1 VRSSG
6 ETVEQTLFP
15 AANRA
20 AERTFDFGKSATPL
34 PPLRPNAQLG
44 VLDITEWFGETSGG
58 VRTYLMQ
65 KAAYVEQR
73 PHLRQVLVVPGDD
86 DVVTHSAGVRCY
98 RLRGPQIPTQ
108 KPYRFMLATRSIRR
122 IIESERPSVV
132 EVGSC
137 FSVPWISTRAA
148 RRASVPVVGFFHGN
162 LPRTICPFPER
173 AGALAR
179 LGYAA
184 AWRYM
189 RAVYAP
195 FAVTI
200 CASEFTATDLRE
212 HGVERVARVPLGV
225 DLDHFNVGRRAEA
238 VATRE
243 RAGLPVD
250 VPLAAFVGRFAREKE
265 IDVLLRAWPE
275 IERRTDA
282 CLVIIGDGPQR
293 AMVDALAQRCAR
305 IYCMPYERDRGR
317 LADLLASVDLLI
329 SPGSTET
336 FGLSALEAMA
346 SGTPVL
352 SADRGGVAELVS
364 GSGAGMTFAA
374 GDVASLSDVA
384 IDALRRDDLHCL
396 GLHGRAYAEREHA
409 WSRTFDRLFAVYRDL
424 VA

>member
-1 VRSSG
+1 VRASG
-6 ETVEQTLFP
+6 EAVERVLFP

-34 PPLRPNAQLG
+34 PPLRPSARLG
-44 VLDITEWFGETSGG
+44 VLDVTEWFGETSGG

-73 PHLRQVLVVPGDD
+73 PELRQVLVVPGDD
-86 DVVTHSAGVRCY
+86 DVVTHSAGTRCY

-137 FSVPWISTRAA
+137 FTVPWISAGAA
-148 RRASVPVVGFFHGN
+148 RRVGVPMVGFFHGN

-173 AGALAR
+173 AGAPAR
-179 LGYAA
+179 AAYAA
-184 AWRYM
+184 AWWYM
-189 RAVYAP
+189 RKVYAP
-195 FAVTI
+195 FAMTI
-200 CASEFTATDLRE
+200 CASEFTASDLRE
-212 HGVERVARVPLGV
+212 HGIERVARVPLGV
-225 DLDHFNVGRRAEA
+225 DLDHFTLARRSEA
-238 VATRE
+238 TATRE

-250 VPLAAFVGRFAREKE
+250 VPLAAYVGRFAREKE
-265 IDVLLRAWPE
+265 IDVLLRAWPA
-275 IERRTDA
+275 IERQTEA
-282 CLVIIGDGPQR
+282 CLVLIGDGPQR
-293 AMVDALAQRCAR
+293 AMVDALAQKCAR

-352 SADRGGVAELVS
+352 SANRGGVAELV
-364 GSGAGMTFAA
+364 GRSGAGMTFEA
-374 GDVASLSDVA
+374 GDVGAMGEVA
-384 IDALRRDDLHCL
+384 IEALQRNDLYCL
-396 GLHGRAYAEREHA
+396 GLLGRAYAEREHA
-409 WSRTFDRLFAVYRDL
+409 WSRTFDRLFALYGEI
-424 VA
+424 AA

>member
-1 VRSSG
+1 M
-6 ETVEQTLFP
+6 
-15 AANRA
+15 
-20 AERTFDFGKSATPL
+20 
-34 PPLRPNAQLG
+34 PPLRPGARLG

-73 PHLRQVLVVPGDD
+73 PALKQVLVVPGDD
-86 DVVTHSAGVRCY
+86 DVVTHSNGVRCY

-137 FSVPWISTRAA
+137 FSVPWISARAA
-148 RRASVPVVGFFHGN
+148 RRVDVPMVGFFHGN

-173 AGALAR
+173 AKALPRAA
-179 LGYAA
+179 YAA
-184 AWRYM
+184 AWKYM

-195 FAVTI
+195 FDVTI
-200 CASEFTATDLRE
+200 CASEFTASDLRA
-212 HGVERVARVPLGV
+212 HGIERVARVPLGV
-225 DLDHFNVGRRAEA
+225 DLQHFNMGRREEA
-238 VATRE
+238 LATRE

-265 IDVLLRAWPE
+265 VDVLLRAWPE

-282 CLVIIGDGPQR
+282 ALVIVGDGPQR

-352 SADRGGVAELVS
+352 SANRGGVAELIEA
-364 GSGAGMTFAA
+364 SGAGMTFEA
-374 GDVASLSDVA
+374 GNAGSLGEVASE
-384 IDALRRDDLHCL
+384 ALRRDDLHCL
-396 GLHGRAYAEREHA
+396 GLLGRSYAEREHA
-409 WSRTFDRLFAVYRDL
+409 WSRTFDRLFAVYEGI
-424 VA
+424 AN